1 MTAAGSAVRIKKN
14 RPKNGT
20 KKQRLNRKKNNN
32 NKQTKQKNDTTK
44 NNKQRRRESH
54 PGHLQV
60 QATP

>member
-14 RPKNGT
+14 RPKLKENGT
-20 KKQRLNRKKNNN
+20 KRQRLNRKK
-32 NKQTKQKNDTTK
+32 KKNDTTK
-44 NNKQRRRESH
+44 NNKQRRWESH